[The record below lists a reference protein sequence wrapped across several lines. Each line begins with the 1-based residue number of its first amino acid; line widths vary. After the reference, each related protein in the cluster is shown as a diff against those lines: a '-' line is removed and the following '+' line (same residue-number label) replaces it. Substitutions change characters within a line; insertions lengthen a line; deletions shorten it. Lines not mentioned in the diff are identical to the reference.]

1 MLFTEQNTNLKKQL
15 NYTENNRIESKANVF
30 LKDGIKHKILHSYQ
44 CSSGHSPPR

>member
-1 MLFTEQNTNLKKQL
+1 MLFTEQNTSLKKL
-15 NYTENNRIESKANVF
+15 NYTENNRIVF